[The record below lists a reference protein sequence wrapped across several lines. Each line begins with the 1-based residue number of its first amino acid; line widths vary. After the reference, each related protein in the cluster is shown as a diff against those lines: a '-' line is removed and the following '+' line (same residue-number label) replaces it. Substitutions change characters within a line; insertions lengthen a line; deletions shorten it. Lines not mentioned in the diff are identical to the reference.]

1 MMNILK
7 QESVTS
13 NSVMRKI
20 SKTYD
25 LGLFEEVL
33 FYKQLKIISLFPF
46 ITIKLKKKLFFCVIF
61 NGAIIFCKNKKN

>member
-1 MMNILK
+1 MNILK

-46 ITIKLKKKLFFCVIF
+46 ITIKLKKKTFFLCNF
-61 NGAIIFCKNKKN
+61 